1 MISQRIISRADPNV
15 NTFRKKK
22 LNKEGDFICYLVLED
37 ENLSA
42 EGQAGFRD
50 NQFRLR
56 YDIV

>member
-15 NTFRKKK
+15 NTFMKKK

-37 ENLSA
+37 ENLSG

-50 NQFRLR
+50 N
-56 YDIV
+56 